1 MFGAIRTLILII
13 SLIEVEAFS
22 SSTSSSSRTVHLPTI
37 STGRR
42 HDSTINT
49 RIQSMVSDEEAE
61 LLLADFYNE
70 EDFEDEET
78 LQQKQR
84 QQQSQQPIRRFK
96 RPKKVPLI
104 AVVGRPNVGKSALV
118 NRLAG
123 QQSGGAIVADEAGI
137 TRDRTYRNAEFLGE
151 QFQLVDTGGL
161 VFDDNDAIF
170 AKEIREQ
177 AMIAIEESSG
187 VIFVVDGQVGLT
199 ALDEQLAIFLRKEV
213 TKKMPVILAVNK
225 CESDKNGAVSY
236 VIMNIGN
243 ECLCHSEGECTN
255 LTSPLIHSI
264 WHHNFGIWD

>member
-1 MFGAIRTLILII
+1 MTKLRAIHTLFLII
-13 SLIEVEAFS
+13 SLIEVDAFS
-22 SSTSSSSRTVHLPTI
+22 SSTTSYLAPSPTQ
-37 STGRR
+37 SKATTTRR
-42 HDSTINT
+42 QNDYTANT

-70 EDFEDEET
+70 EDFEDEE
-78 LQQKQR
+78 LLSPQQHQQKQTL
-84 QQQSQQPIRRFK
+84 QSSQQPIRRFK

-177 AMIAIEESSG
+177 AMIAIEESAG

-199 ALDEQLAIFLRKEV
+199 AMDEQLAIFLRKEV

-225 CESDKNGAVSY
+225 CESDKNGAVSFCAI
-236 VIMNIGN
+236 VN
-243 ECLCHSEGECTN
+243 
-255 LTSPLIHSI
+255 TSIL
-264 WHHNFGIWD
+264 